1 MRQNRGLGRGL
12 WRTGL
17 VALVLWVALAGGALN
32 RLPGASAAD
41 YPVVD
46 AEHVTVLRWFQDEDA
61 APVVVEGPENPVTE
75 DPIDINAQIGM
86 WLVIL
91 GFLSQF
97 AISFINGR
105 MGTEDPLTKG
115 GVALVF
121 CLLVALVDTFI
132 RQTLNLTN
140 LTASLLL
147 VFSSA
152 IGFYTTWFKPSGMA
166 AKVEGKR
173 V

>member
-46 AEHVTVLRWFQDEDA
+46 AEHVTVLRWFQDETVT
-61 APVVVEGPENPVTE
+61 PVVVEGPENPVTE

-121 CLLVALVDTFI
+121 SLVDTFI